1 MRITIMAALIIL
13 PIRYTVER
21 LEVFEVR
28 DRDPQWVADL
38 RALHESGADQRAV
51 LFNYQNPIE
60 AMFYTDLKV
69 YPHIP
74 DKTTI
79 TKLIDQD
86 YRVLVND
93 DGGLS
98 QAVMQMSDILL
109 VRLATRPED

>member
-1 MRITIMAALIIL
+1 
-13 PIRYTVER
+13 
-21 LEVFEVR
+21 
-28 DRDPQWVADL
+28 
-38 RALHESGADQRAV
+38 
-51 LFNYQNPIE
+51 
-60 AMFYTDLKV
+60 MFYTDLKV